1 MNDEISRRLH
11 QAADAYQPDRGR
23 ILERVRHG
31 MASAEL
37 ATQKPGIAR
46 SWTRVTF
53 AGLAAAGAL
62 ATAGLAVAAI
72 VHTAPPPD
80 PGTIPTS
87 GPSSAT
93 TSSAP
98 SVGTTDQPVAP
109 PPQTPPAGTSTS
121 SPPPVTDPA
130 PLSGKPVA
138 DGPLSSVGFIDLQTH
153 PNWAQS
159 RVVLK
164 TTQRLT
170 SFSLELRVVQTGG
183 VRTTGQWQTLPAD
196 DFTVTVKEADGAV
209 VYRWE
214 LKPGHAVPEGVH
226 TFAGQYNHAAGKRD
240 AGADTYVG
248 IGGAFTVR
256 SGFTS

>member
-1 MNDEISRRLH
+1 MNEDISRRLH

-31 MASAEL
+31 MASADV
-37 ATQKPGIAR
+37 ATPKPGIAR

-87 GPSSAT
+87 GPSSTT
-93 TSSAP
+93 TSPAP
-98 SVGTTDQPVAP
+98 PVRTTDEPVAP
-109 PPQTPPAGTSTS
+109 PAQPELTSTTN
-121 SPPPVTDPA
+121 PPSVTDPA

-170 SFSLELRVVQTGG
+170 SFSLEVRVVQTGG
-183 VRTTGQWQTLPAD
+183 VHTTGQWQTLPAD
-196 DFTVTVKEADGAV
+196 DFTVTVKEVDGAV

-214 LKPGHAVPEGVH
+214 LKPGRAVPEGVH

-240 AGADTYVG
+240 ARADTYVG
-248 IGGAFTVR
+248 TGGAATVR
-256 SGFTS
+256 GGFTSQ